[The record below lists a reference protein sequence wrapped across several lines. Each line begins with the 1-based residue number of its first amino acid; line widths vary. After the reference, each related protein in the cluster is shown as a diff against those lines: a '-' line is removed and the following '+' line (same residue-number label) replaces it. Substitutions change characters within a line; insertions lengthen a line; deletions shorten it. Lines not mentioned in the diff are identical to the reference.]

1 MIDPSSTLPEP
12 TLGVASS
19 EKMLTYYQESGPDY
33 RTWSKAF
40 NMHFGFYQWPGS
52 PFRREAMLRNMNTE
66 VLNRLL
72 PNPGAQVTVADLGCG
87 VGATLRQAAV
97 QYPNAQLYGVTIV
110 PSQARQGRTLT
121 DEKRISL
128 LMEDFTDT
136 SFPDNSLDGVYAI
149 ESSCYASGPAKADL
163 LREIYR
169 ILKPGGRFVIADGFL
184 RHQRPLTGLAGWA
197 YRRLCQSWVLGELA
211 CLPDLL
217 AHASVQ
223 GFSNLQAEDI
233 SWRVAPSVAHVP
245 GTVAQFLFKQAL
257 TPTLM
262 TQARW
267 DNLKGPLLTMILGL
281 HQQHFGYFLVSGT
294 K

>member
-1 MIDPSSTLPEP
+1 MIDHPLMLSEP
-12 TLGVASS
+12 TLGVASP

-33 RTWSKAF
+33 RTWSPAF
-40 NMHFGFYQWPGS
+40 NMHFGYYQWPAS
-52 PFRREAMLRNMNTE
+52 LLHRETMLQNMNTE
-66 VLNRLL
+66 VLKRLL
-72 PNPGAQVTVADLGCG
+72 PDAKAPVAVADLGCG
-87 VGATLRQAAV
+87 VGATLRQAAAH
-97 QYPNAQLYGVTIV
+97 YPNARLHGVTIV
-110 PSQARQGRTLT
+110 PSQAEQGRALT
-121 DEKRISL
+121 REKRISL
-128 LMEDFTDT
+128 RMEDFTDT

-184 RHQRPLTGLAGWA
+184 RHQKPLTGLAGWA

-211 CLPDLL
+211 GLPDLL

-223 GFSNLQAEDI
+223 GFSSLQAEDI

-245 GTVAQFLFKQAL
+245 GTVVKFLLKQGL
-257 TPTLM
+257 SPTIM

-294 K
+294 R